1 MRGNFLT
8 TGSISMTSGK
18 AARAICAALLGCA
31 PAFAGAHD
39 EGAFLALMRDFAL
52 VRTSRVSY
60 TEVKSLGILD
70 STILQ
75 SGILTYSAPATIT
88 REVREPSAET
98 YEIVGDIM
106 LLTTA
111 DAEETINLDMLLP
124 LRAFVEAFR
133 ATLSGDPNL
142 LGEHYEIDFTSS
154 EPVWHLSLLP
164 RNRQLAN
171 AIESISFLGRGT
183 FIEAIRIDEAN
194 GDWSQ
199 MTLTPLTEA
208 GDAP

>member
-1 MRGNFLT
+1 M
-8 TGSISMTSGK
+8 ISGK
-18 AARAICAALLGCA
+18 VASAICTAVLGCA
-31 PAFAGAHD
+31 PTIAGAHD
-39 EGAFLALMRDFAL
+39 EAAFLALMRDFAL

-60 TEVKSLGILD
+60 TEVKSLSMLD

-75 SGILTYSAPATIT
+75 SGILAYSAPATIT
-88 REVREPSAET
+88 REVHEPSAET
-98 YEIVGDIM
+98 YEIVGGIM
-106 LLTTA
+106 HVTTE
-111 DAEETINLDMLLP
+111 DAEETVDLDMLVP
-124 LRAFVEAFR
+124 LKAFVEAFR

-154 EPVWHLSLLP
+154 DPVWHLSLLP

-171 AIESISFLGRGT
+171 AIESIGFVGRGT
-183 FIEAIRIDEAN
+183 FIETIRIDEAN

-199 MTLTPLTEA
+199 MTLTPLTET